1 MANKLSVL
9 VIDDE
14 PQIQRLL
21 KIGLTAEKF
30 RIVEAR
36 TAAAA
41 LKSMESD
48 SFDVFILDIG
58 LPDESGLVLLQ
69 RIREVSDAPVIV
81 LSVRNDET
89 VKVKALDLG
98 ADDYVTKPFGM
109 PELMARIRVTL
120 RHRLQAKGTHPVQ
133 RFGDVEID
141 LLNRKVVRAGKDVAL
156 SRTEFDILKLLAE
169 HQGKILTHDFI
180 LRGIRGEDGVGDPQ
194 YLRVYVR
201 AIRQKL
207 GDKFGENKIIRTEMG
222 IGYRML
228 PHDEPKTADLAATAS
243 DA

>member
-9 VIDDE
+9 IIDDE

-30 RIVEAR
+30 RISDAR
-36 TAAAA
+36 TVAAA
-41 LKSMESD
+41 LKLIETE
-48 SFDVFILDIG
+48 SFDIFILDIG
-58 LPDESGLVLLQ
+58 LPDESGLTILK

-81 LSVRNDET
+81 LSVRNDES

-98 ADDYVTKPFGM
+98 ADDYVTKPFGL

-120 RHRLQAKGTHPVQ
+120 RHRVQAKGASPVQ
-133 RFGDVEID
+133 RFGDLEID
-141 LLNRKVVRAGKDVAL
+141 LLNRRVSRAGAEISL
-156 SRTEFDILKLLAE
+156 SRTEFDILQLLAE

-180 LRGIRGEDGVGDPQ
+180 LRSIRGEDGASDPQ

-207 GDKFGENKIIRTEMG
+207 GDRFGENKIIRTEMG
-222 IGYRML
+222 IGYRMMAPDNAQAVEVGL
-228 PHDEPKTADLAATAS
+228 GVE
-243 DA
+243 